1 MAIYGKHPKSG
12 LCATCQI
19 KLKESEFM
27 RKSHTGRIKF
37 LTGLF
42 IAPLFVLS
50 ACAGNDEAGN
60 DTSNTVVLAAQGE
73 VPPVDP
79 HRLTGT
85 IGLRISDAIYDTLVR
100 ENLTETGD
108 ALSDIE
114 PALAEEWTVSDDGM
128 VFEFSIREEISFH
141 DQTPLTAESVKLNF
155 DRFT

>member
-1 MAIYGKHPKSG
+1 
-12 LCATCQI
+12 
-19 KLKESEFM
+19 
-27 RKSHTGRIKF
+27 
-37 LTGLF
+37 
-42 IAPLFVLS
+42 APLFVLS

-155 DRFT
+155 DRFTEEDSPVYSDEAAANMGFIAQWVESTETTSDNTFVVN